1 MNHHHPI
8 KKLNLPSQS
17 PNMRISLY
25 DNIKH
30 HHNLPSTTIITAP
43 TYNRLLTR
51 KIPHSL
57 DKLNKKHYQLDTSP
71 LQKQLLTPNAKK
83 LSSYQSTK
91 NIHRNNP
98 ALPDN
103 NNNDI
108 SFTPTYHHLN
118 NFTTIMNRSALG
130 INNINNSTSNI
141 NNYTHSNLNNQSSSK
156 VKERLIH
163 NLKNNF
169 SQERIH
175 KKKMLNVNVN
185 VNLNQHYAMINNNNN
200 NNTTDTNGS
209 TQSGNANANVNNA
222 QHHVYTHS
230 FYDNNTISNISLYKR
245 NYFGKKEQPLKL
257 YTDANAFNT
266 HNHNTHSNS
275 NKKKRN
281 IDNKHTNSNNNNNCS
296 FGDAFD
302 NSKLINSNSHNNL
315 SLSTSNTAVVSTI
328 IEKFIELESKMTK
341 LLKENKTNSKSKKYN
356 IAKQIFEESITHITT
371 ITTFLSKH
379 LPDNNNNNK
388 DTPNPY
394 IIPSL
399 LKTIIKTYHE
409 SFFAFST
416 ENKILRENVEK
427 CQSSTFHLEKRL
439 LDVSKQLKQKESE
452 IDSLKSQI
460 TKLSKQQQ
468 QQHIIT
474 PNRNNTSSS
483 PANSPSITQ
492 LQQQQPQLQLQ
503 MPCDPRQ
510 VTFSALD
517 DDLVN
522 SSNPPLNRHQALI
535 KDYNT
540 KNVNDLD
547 ALYFNDKVEMKE
559 STRDTTIIGASST
572 VPKLNLNTMHN
583 GNGSSNSSSI
593 GLVNISF
600 NANKIINKG
609 NI

>member
-17 PNMRISLY
+17 PNIRMSLY

-43 TYNRLLTR
+43 TYNRILTR

-98 ALPDN
+98 ALTDN
-103 NNNDI
+103 NNSNNNDI
-108 SFTPTYHHLN
+108 SLYHHLN

-156 VKERLIH
+156 VKERLIQ

-169 SQERIH
+169 SQERTH
-175 KKKMLNVNVN
+175 KKKMLSVNVN

-200 NNTTDTNGS
+200 NNNTTDTNGS
-209 TQSGNANANVNNA
+209 SHSGNANA
-222 QHHVYTHS
+222 QHHAYTHS

-257 YTDANAFNT
+257 YTDANAFN
-266 HNHNTHSNS
+266 NHTHSNS
-275 NKKKRN
+275 NKKKSH
-281 IDNKHTNSNNNNNCS
+281 IDNRHTSNNNNNNNCS

-302 NSKLINSNSHNNL
+302 NSKLINSTSHNNL
-315 SLSTSNTAVVSTI
+315 SISTSNTTVISTI

-356 IAKQIFEESITHITT
+356 TAKQIFEETITHITT

-379 LPDNNNNNK
+379 LPDNK
-388 DTPNPY
+388 DTLNPY

-427 CQSSTFHLEKRL
+427 FQSSTFHLEKRI

-474 PNRNNTSSS
+474 PNRNNTSST
-483 PANSPSITQ
+483 ANSPSITQ
-492 LQQQQPQLQLQ
+492 QHQQPQLQLQ

-559 STRDTTIIGASST
+559 STRDTAITGASST

>member
-71 LQKQLLTPNAKK
+71 LQKQLITPNAKK

-98 ALPDN
+98 ALTDNNN

-108 SFTPTYHHLN
+108 TFTPAYHHLN

-185 VNLNQHYAMINNNNN
+185 VNFNQHYAMINNNNN
-200 NNTTDTNGS
+200 TTDTNGS
-209 TQSGNANANVNNA
+209 SQSGNANNA
-222 QHHVYTHS
+222 QHHAYTHS
-230 FYDNNTISNISLYKR
+230 LYDNNTISNISLYKR

-266 HNHNTHSNS
+266 HSNS
-275 NKKKRN
+275 NKKKSNN
-281 IDNKHTNSNNNNNCS
+281 IDNRHTNSNNNNNCS

-315 SLSTSNTAVVSTI
+315 SLSTSNVTVVSTI

-356 IAKQIFEESITHITT
+356 IAKQIFEEAITHITT

-379 LPDNNNNNK
+379 LPDNNNNK
-388 DTPNPY
+388 DTSNPY

-468 QQHIIT
+468 HILT
-474 PNRNNTSSS
+474 PNRNNNISSS
-483 PANSPSITQ
+483 LTTNSPSITQ
-492 LQQQQPQLQLQ
+492 QQQQQQQQLQLQ

-559 STRDTTIIGASST
+559 STRDTAIIGASSA

-583 GNGSSNSSSI
+583 GNGSSNSSNSI